1 MKFLSSLL
9 LTVTLALPAWAAY
22 PLGIGLH
29 GGYDM
34 PVIQEDVG
42 AGPVFGF
49 SVRGNIVGPLHGQL
63 LFRSTSQA
71 DVEEDID
78 FPGEPTL
85 TIPGGTLSG
94 FGLNLLLAKKDPA
107 SVWPYLQVGVSSN
120 SLAPGASYKE
130 DESLTGMSGG
140 FGLGFN
146 LYQRKIY
153 LDFNTSLLVMPFHD
167 DNASRKNLQT
177 MLGVQYFIPIKG
189 KSN

>member
-1 MKFLSSLL
+1 MKFLSALL
-9 LTVTLALPAWAAY
+9 LTAALALPAWATY

-94 FGLNLLLAKKDPA
+94 FGLNLLLAKKNPA

-153 LDFNTSLLVMPFHD
+153 LDLNTSLLVMPFHD
-167 DNASRKNLQT
+167 NNASRKNLQT

>member
-1 MKFLSSLL
+1 MKFLSALL
-9 LTVTLALPAWAAY
+9 LTVALALPAWATY

-42 AGPVFGF
+42 AGPVFGL

-85 TIPGGTLSG
+85 TIPGGTLTG

-153 LDFNTSLLVMPFHD
+153 LDVNTSLLVMPFHD
-167 DNASRKNLQT
+167 DNASRKNWQT
-177 MLGVQYFIPIKG
+177 MLGVQYFLPIKG